1 MNDNKKVCLSIP
13 MFLWKQ
19 IQQVS
24 EIIPQNTDTGVM
36 LTLLEKGINYYWKAL
51 KKQKE
56 EAPVANETSPQE
68 SAKSPVDQKDD
79 SMKETIK
86 IAQTPWAK

>member
-1 MNDNKKVCLSIP
+1 

-19 IQQVS
+19 IKQVA

-56 EAPVANETSPQE
+56 EANQEKDASPTE
-68 SAKSPVDQKDD
+68 SAKESVDHEKDNID
-79 SMKETIK
+79 ETIK
-86 IAQTPWAK
+86 IAQTPWANTK